1 MRGKIIPD
9 IVERM
14 NIASVTVGDTIL
26 TAAKKMA
33 DAHIA
38 ALIIVDAD
46 GMLIGIITERDLTQ
60 KVLAAGKNGNTT
72 IVGDIMTAN
81 PDTLA
86 PDDSARDALELMQTR
101 GYRHLPVAE
110 DGKCVSIVSIR
121 DLYASVKEALEK
133 DIEETQAFVFGDR
146 YGA

>member
-1 MRGKIIPD
+1 MQGKIIPD

-101 GYRHLPVAE
+101 GYRPLPVAE

>member
-1 MRGKIIPD
+1 MQGKIIPD

-72 IVGDIMTAN
+72 IVGDIMTTN

>member
-1 MRGKIIPD
+1 MQGKIIPD

-86 PDDSARDALELMQTR
+86 PDDSARDAQIGR
-101 GYRHLPVAE
+101 AHV
-110 DGKCVSIVSIR
+110 
-121 DLYASVKEALEK
+121 
-133 DIEETQAFVFGDR
+133 
-146 YGA
+146 

>member
-1 MRGKIIPD
+1 MQGKIIPD
-9 IVERM
+9 VVQRLT
-14 NIASVTVGDTIL
+14 IARVTIDDNVL
-26 TAAKKMA
+26 TAAKMMS

-38 ALIIVDAD
+38 ALIVVDND
-46 GMLIGIITERDLTQ
+46 DKLIGIITERDLTQ
-60 KVLAAGKNGNTT
+60 RVLAAGLDGQATK
-72 IVGDIMTAN
+72 VGDVMTAN

-133 DIEETQAFVFGDR
+133 DIKETEAFVFGDR

>member
-1 MRGKIIPD
+1 MQGKIIPD

-60 KVLAAGKNGNTT
+60 KVLAAGKDGNTT